1 MEVKSNIEVASNLLF
16 RLNIIHNN
24 TCYLDSAT
32 DGRREIPT
40 MIVAV
45 IGAVVTIVL
54 IAILMTLTVVLTCV
68 VLAFYK
74 RGRQELPEVE
84 LQKQETKIDLNG

>member
-1 MEVKSNIEVASNLLF
+1 
-16 RLNIIHNN
+16 
-24 TCYLDSAT
+24 
-32 DGRREIPT
+32 

-45 IGAVVTIVL
+45 IGAMVTILL
-54 IAILMTLTVVLTCV
+54 IGILMTLTAVLVCV

-84 LQKQETKIDLNG
+84 LEKQETKNDLNG